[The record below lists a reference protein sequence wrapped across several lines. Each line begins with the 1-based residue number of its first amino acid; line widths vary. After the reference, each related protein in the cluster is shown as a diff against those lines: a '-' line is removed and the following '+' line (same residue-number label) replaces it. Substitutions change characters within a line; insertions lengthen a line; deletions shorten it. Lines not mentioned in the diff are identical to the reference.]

1 MPVAAADGGGNFSIK
16 ITTPCAA
23 QLLAPLSPAPSLPP
37 CTQVL
42 PLAVRPEFLM
52 KPFCCK
58 SQLRVA
64 FQTSRPP
71 SPEPRCAQ
79 ERSQDEPACL

>member
-23 QLLAPLSPAPSLPP
+23 QLLALLSPAPSLLP

-42 PLAVRPEFLM
+42 PLVVQPEFLM
-52 KPFCCK
+52 KPFCFK
-58 SQLRVA
+58 SQLHVA
-64 FQTSRPP
+64 LQTSRSP
-71 SPEPRCAQ
+71 SLEP
-79 ERSQDEPACL
+79 S